1 MRLWLGSVPVGA
13 GLAVALAALTAVA
26 EDTAPS
32 RLQGQLAEVNGQS
45 LSVTT
50 ADGKTAQVKLSP
62 QAHIFGMTQAKP
74 DAIGTDTLIG
84 AVGPQQPDERIKA
97 ETVVI
102 FPKDLQGAGAGY
114 FSQDTK
120 KGTAMRQGSV
130 SEVKNEKDGRVVKI
144 YSPQAGA
151 TILIP
156 PDAKVMTLEPGDQK
170 LLTKGAHVIIPA
182 AKRQDDGSYTA
193 DALAVGEQGAVPPG

>member
-1 MRLWLGSVPVGA
+1 MKLWLGAVPVGA

-26 EDTAPS
+26 EDTVPS
-32 RLQGQLAEVNGQS
+32 RLQGQISEVNGQS
-45 LSVTT
+45 LSVKTS
-50 ADGKTAQVKLSP
+50 DGKTTQVTLTP
-62 QAHIFGMTQAKP
+62 DAHIFNMVKTKS

-84 AVGPQQPDERIKA
+84 AVGPQTPDERIKA

-130 SEVKNEKDGRVVKI
+130 QEVTSEKDGRVVKI

-170 LLTKGAHVIIPA
+170 LLTKGAHVIVPA

>member
-1 MRLWLGSVPVGA
+1 MKLWLGAVPVGT

-26 EDTAPS
+26 EDTVPS
-32 RLQGQLAEVNGQS
+32 RLQGQISEVNGQS
-45 LSVTT
+45 LSVKTS
-50 ADGKTAQVKLSP
+50 DGKTTQVTLTP
-62 QAHIFGMTQAKP
+62 DAHIFSMVKTKS

-84 AVGPQQPDERIKA
+84 AVGPQTPDERIKA

-130 SEVKNEKDGRVVKI
+130 QEVTSEKDGRVVKI

-151 TILIP
+151 TIVIP
-156 PDAKVMTLEPGDQK
+156 PDAKVVTLEPGK
-170 LLTKGAHVIIPA
+170 PSLLAKGAYVIVPA
-182 AKRQDDGSYTA
+182 AKRQNDGSYTA
-193 DALAVGEQGAVPPG
+193 DALAVGENGLVPPG